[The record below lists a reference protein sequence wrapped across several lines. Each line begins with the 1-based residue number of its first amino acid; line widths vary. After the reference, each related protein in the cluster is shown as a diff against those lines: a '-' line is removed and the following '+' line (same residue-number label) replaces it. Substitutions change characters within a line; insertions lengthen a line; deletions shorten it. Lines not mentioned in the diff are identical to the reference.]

1 MATKLDAVK
10 DSVFEVLGEGYKHYK
25 EIREAYNEK
34 KWYRLTAL
42 LILTGVM
49 IAAVVFVKPLLIG
62 FFTKWF
68 IGTWGLSLTV
78 GKVAASCAGSW
89 FITQLGNVL
98 KYWILKIDK

>member
-34 KWYRLTAL
+34 KWLRLTAL
-42 LILTGVM
+42 LILTVLM
-49 IAAVVFVKPLLIG
+49 IAAVVFVKPLLVA

-78 GKVAASCAGSW
+78 GKVAAARAGTVVTAQVGKC
-89 FITQLGNVL
+89 I
-98 KYWILKIDK
+98 KYWILKIKK

>member
-1 MATKLDAVK
+1 MDTKSGLVK
-10 DSVFEVLGEGYKHYK
+10 NSVFGVFLEAYKHGK

-34 KWYRLTAL
+34 KWYRFTAL

-49 IAAVVFVKPLLIG
+49 IAAVAFVKPLLIA

-89 FITQLGNVL
+89 FTTQLRNIL
-98 KYWILKIDK
+98 KYWILKIEK